1 VSFEK
6 WLDELNHEDF
16 EAHLQWELLVSAIL
30 AGAMTEI
37 GSKLTYSNFYGSRVT
52 NSDWVTSVFEPK

>member
-1 VSFEK
+1 
-6 WLDELNHEDF
+6 
-16 EAHLQWELLVSAIL
+16 VSAIL